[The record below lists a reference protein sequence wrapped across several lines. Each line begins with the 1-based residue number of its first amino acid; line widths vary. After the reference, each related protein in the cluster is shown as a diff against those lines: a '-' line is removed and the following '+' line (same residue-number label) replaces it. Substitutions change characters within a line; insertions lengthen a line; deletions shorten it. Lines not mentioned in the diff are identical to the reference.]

1 MMITS
6 ACRGV
11 ALATSK
17 PNLDQSYLA
26 AAVLII
32 SMAQQLVP
40 NTSGHRE
47 FDRAQ
52 LITSSSLLT
61 SIPPEGVG
69 WTSPGNAAPPPP
81 EGGIEEESFLF
92 GISLITRSCLCPPP
106 QRGKRKSHSYLESR
120 SLLDRLKSP

>member
-11 ALATSK
+11 ALATSN
-17 PNLDQSYLA
+17 PNLDQSYFA

-32 SMAQQLVP
+32 SIAQQLVP
-40 NTSGHRE
+40 KTNGHKE

-61 SIPPEGVG
+61 SIPPDGVG
-69 WTSPGNAAPPPP
+69 WTCPGNELPSGKAFT
-81 EGGIEEESFLF
+81 SLF
-92 GISLITRSCLCPPP
+92 GVSLIRISNF
-106 QRGKRKSHSYLESR
+106 RRR
-120 SLLDRLKSP
+120 IF